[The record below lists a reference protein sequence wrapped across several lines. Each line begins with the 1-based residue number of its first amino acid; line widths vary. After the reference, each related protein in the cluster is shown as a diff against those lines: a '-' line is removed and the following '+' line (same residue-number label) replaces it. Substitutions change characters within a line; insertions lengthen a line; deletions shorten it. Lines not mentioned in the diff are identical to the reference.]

1 MKSMMCTHLKLANES
16 KSVETVTKSV
26 ETETNSV
33 ETIAK
38 TVKSK
43 PAKSVKTEK
52 FHQ

>member
-1 MKSMMCTHLKLANES
+1 MKSIMCTHLKLANES
-16 KSVETVTKSV
+16 KSVETETDLV

-38 TVKSK
+38 SVKSK
-43 PAKSVKTEK
+43 PTESDKTKK